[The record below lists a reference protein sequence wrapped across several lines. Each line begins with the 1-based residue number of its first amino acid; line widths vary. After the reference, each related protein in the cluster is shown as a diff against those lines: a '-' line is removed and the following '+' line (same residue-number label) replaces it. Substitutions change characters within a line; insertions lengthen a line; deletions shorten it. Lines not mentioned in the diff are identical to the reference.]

1 MRWTFLALSFL
12 WLASGCSRRAPKP
25 EPERHFVAHRGD
37 TLWVEVAVSPQ
48 ERAKGLSGRPS
59 LAPDS
64 GMLFVFERPETL
76 RFWMRD
82 TRFPLSIAFLDEN
95 FVVVDTQD
103 MEPLSERIYA
113 SRAPAKYAVEAPQG
127 WFRERGI
134 GPGAKLIV
142 K

>member
-1 MRWTFLALSFL
+1 MRWASLALSFPL
-12 WLASGCSRRAPKP
+12 LASGCSRPKP
-25 EPERHFVAHRGD
+25 QPERHFVAYRGD
-37 TLWVEVAVSPQ
+37 TLWVEVAATPA
-48 ERAKGLSGRPS
+48 ERARGLSGRPN

-64 GMLFVFERPETL
+64 GMLFVFEETRVV

-103 MEPLSERIYA
+103 MEPFSEQVHT
-113 SRAPAKYAVEAPQG
+113 SRAPARYAVEAPLG
-127 WFRERGI
+127 WFRDRGI
-134 GPGAKLIV
+134 GPGDTLVV